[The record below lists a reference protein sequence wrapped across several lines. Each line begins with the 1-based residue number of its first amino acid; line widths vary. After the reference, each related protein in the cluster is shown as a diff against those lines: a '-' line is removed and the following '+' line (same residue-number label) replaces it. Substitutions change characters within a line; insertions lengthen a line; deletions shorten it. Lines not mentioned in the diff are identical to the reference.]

1 MAGNLIVVGSAN
13 QDYVLSVDALPTGG
27 ETRLARSLRRFPGGK
42 GANQAVAAARL
53 GAGVA
58 IVGAVGDDDD
68 GALLIRELRAE
79 GVDTSEIEITSA
91 DRTGLA
97 FVSLLPGGDSAQT
110 VVPGAN
116 HALSATRAAHV
127 VRRLATPDSVLVVQ
141 AEIPADVVSAVV
153 RAASENGVRSV
164 VNLSPLIDLAESVL
178 RLADPL
184 VVYGVEVPA
193 LTGFA
198 IDGRE
203 RAEEAATALLRSA
216 RSVVVVADHD
226 GAAWADPSGGGY
238 VMSPHVG
245 AIVDATG
252 AGDAFVGA
260 LVTLLAEGA
269 SLKEAVRIGVEAG
282 AVAVSRVGAQASY
295 PYRRDIRQ
303 LRR

>member
-13 QDYVLSVDALPTGG
+13 QDYVLAVDALPTGG
-27 ETRLARSLRRFPGGK
+27 ETRLAHSLRRFPGGK

-53 GAGVA
+53 GAQVA

-97 FVSLLPGGDSAQT
+97 VVSLLPAGESAQT

-116 HALSATRAAHV
+116 HTLSAARTAHV
-127 VRRLATPDSVLVVQ
+127 VSRLATPDAILVVQ
-141 AEIPADVVSAVV
+141 AEIPADVVTAVV
-153 RAASENGVRSV
+153 RAASQSAVRSV
-164 VNLSPLIDLAESVL
+164 VNLSPVIDLDEDVL
-178 RLADPL
+178 RHADPL
-184 VVYGVEVPA
+184 VVHGVEAAA

-203 RAEEAATALLRSA
+203 RAEEAAAALLRIA
-216 RSVVVVADHD
+216 RSVVVVADRD
-226 GAAWADPSGGGY
+226 GAAWADDGGSGY
-238 VMSPHVG
+238 VLSPRVG
-245 AIVDATG
+245 PAVDTTG
-252 AGDAFVGA
+252 AGDAFVGG

-269 SLKEAVRIGVEAG
+269 SLKEAVRVGAEVG
-282 AVAVSRVGAQASY
+282 AVAMSRVGAQASY